1 MTIWL
6 LAVSLWWV
14 MIVVSR
20 SLFEFKVAGM
30 RSERGFALVETVVA
44 LAIVGVVAVGFLSG
58 LATSARATIVADE
71 QTTAESLAQSQ
82 MEWVKHADYSYNA
95 TTYSPA
101 AMPAGKD
108 YINYSVL
115 IAASPL
121 HDPDDGIQKIT
132 VTVKHSDEGVIK
144 LEGYKVDR

>member
-1 MTIWL
+1 M
-6 LAVSLWWV
+6 
-14 MIVVSR
+14 R
-20 SLFEFKVAGM
+20 LFRMLRIFTGRESGVTF
-30 RSERGFALVETVVA
+30 LETVVA
-44 LAIVGVVAVGFLSG
+44 LAILGVIAVTFLNG
-58 LATSARATIVADE
+58 LTTASKSTFIADE

-82 MEWVKHADYSYNA
+82 IEWVKNADYSYNA

-115 IAASPL
+115 IMASPL
-121 HDPDDGIQKIT
+121 HDPDDGIQKII
-132 VTVKHSDEGVIK
+132 VAVQHSDKGVIK